1 MRTRLIGCHHLVLP
15 DGQCEDMA
23 VVEFD
28 EQGRYVSHHAMQRNG
43 TSYVEEPFVEWQGGT
58 IDLSL

>member
-1 MRTRLIGCHHLVLP
+1 MLP
-15 DGQCEDMA
+15 DGRCEDMA
-23 VVEFD
+23 VVELD

-58 IDLSL
+58 IDFSL